1 MFINKNNVICNIKGL
16 DMIINTENGAVV
28 GVDRDNLQSYKKLI
42 NEELPISLDKELYDF
57 LIENEFV
64 SNQPLEKKEIEIP
77 TAYLHVTNRCNLHCL
92 GCYSDNDS
100 RNIDSDLEFKDMIKV
115 LNELERV
122 GIKNLVISGGEP
134 LLRKDIVD
142 LMKYAKEKCEIER
155 LTLITNGTVGNMTLF
170 SRLSQYLDNISVSL
184 DTFDSKCKAFL
195 RDEGI
200 FDNIIKN
207 IYHMKNAGLNVAILP
222 TIHHKNVSYISRYN
236 DLADK
241 LDVAISFS
249 IFTTGCEKIY
259 EDYSLLNDDLS
270 HISKYLSSCKI
281 EDIPINNTLEGKRH
295 CGTGCNIL
303 SVGADGDVYPCHMLM
318 EEQFKMGN
326 IVNNDMITILENNKT
341 NRKCWENDVDDISGC
356 RQCTYKY
363 LCGGGCRARA
373 HLINGNIMKKD
384 PFCKMF
390 KGFYDEIFAT
400 MRNKKE
406 E

>member
-241 LDVAISFS
+241 LDVGISFS

-270 HISKYLSSCKI
+270 HISKYLSSYKI
-281 EDIPINNTLEGKRH
+281 VRYTH
-295 CGTGCNIL
+295 
-303 SVGADGDVYPCHMLM
+303 
-318 EEQFKMGN
+318 
-326 IVNNDMITILENNKT
+326 
-341 NRKCWENDVDDISGC
+341 
-356 RQCTYKY
+356 
-363 LCGGGCRARA
+363 
-373 HLINGNIMKKD
+373 
-384 PFCKMF
+384 
-390 KGFYDEIFAT
+390 
-400 MRNKKE
+400 
-406 E
+406 

>member
-57 LIENEFV
+57 LIE
-64 SNQPLEKKEIEIP
+64 
-77 TAYLHVTNRCNLHCL
+77 
-92 GCYSDNDS
+92 
-100 RNIDSDLEFKDMIKV
+100 
-115 LNELERV
+115 
-122 GIKNLVISGGEP
+122 
-134 LLRKDIVD
+134 
-142 LMKYAKEKCEIER
+142 
-155 LTLITNGTVGNMTLF
+155 
-170 SRLSQYLDNISVSL
+170 
-184 DTFDSKCKAFL
+184 
-195 RDEGI
+195 
-200 FDNIIKN
+200 
-207 IYHMKNAGLNVAILP
+207 
-222 TIHHKNVSYISRYN
+222 
-236 DLADK
+236 ADK
-241 LDVAISFS
+241 LDVGISFS

-270 HISKYLSSCKI
+270 HISKYLSSYKI

-400 MRNKKE
+400 MRNKME